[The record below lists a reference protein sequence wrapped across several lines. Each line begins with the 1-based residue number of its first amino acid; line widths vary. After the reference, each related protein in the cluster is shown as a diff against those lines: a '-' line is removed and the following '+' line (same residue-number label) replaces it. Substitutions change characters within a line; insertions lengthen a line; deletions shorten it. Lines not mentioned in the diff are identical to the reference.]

1 MQQKAK
7 DALMLTKNNRGLS
20 AALTPSKQAK
30 AAGCK
35 SLQAVSELTG
45 VSVQTLRNWSINKP
59 ELFRIVLKGCA
70 VND

>member
-1 MQQKAK
+1 M
-7 DALMLTKNNRGLS
+7 
-20 AALTPSKQAK
+20 TPSKQAK
-30 AAGCK
+30 ASGCK